1 MTVDE
6 QAIELEIERSL
17 ANAIAMN
24 APLLHVPPTID
35 PVAILRA
42 IAQHE
47 LRRLGRWRASLH
59 ELSYC
64 YKGKYHT
71 PAMERHDFLWGCAA
85 HSSWGPWQIM
95 FPTALLRGYEGDP
108 VRLRDPVVSG
118 PYVAAHINARVLD
131 RFNDETVE
139 DVFDAWNSGTARD
152 SIDPVEYKKA
162 VRILYDGYAAGRRA

>member
-1 MTVDE
+1 MTDDE
-6 QAIELEIERSL
+6 QTIELEIERSL
-17 ANAIAMN
+17 ANAIAMY
-24 APLLHVPPTID
+24 APDLHVPPTID
-35 PVAILRA
+35 AVAILRA

-47 LRRLGRWRASLH
+47 LRRIGRWRASLH

-108 VRLRDPVVSG
+108 VALRDPVVSG
-118 PYVAAHINARVLD
+118 HYVVKHLNARVFD
-131 RFNDETVE
+131 RFSDETVE
-139 DVFDAWNSGTARD
+139 DVADAWNSGTARD
-152 SIDPVEYKKA
+152 SIDPVDYKKA
-162 VRILYDGYAAGRRA
+162 VRALYDGLTGGVRA